1 MLILVAI
8 KKIRYSRVFLIGAAS
23 TVFFASLLGLRA
35 WGLYFL
41 LEEQELIEA
50 KLVVINRNSRSAYH
64 LDKDLAAVE
73 SMAKDIESR
82 LINASR
88 EAYNLRIFYALEK
101 LTQVTMQDASQV
113 HVALFAIPEA
123 EDDEDLLDEGVDV
136 DIEDREDLDEEE
148 AQVYQVMTFSM
159 RLEGSFNQLTDF
171 LYKLRTG
178 GPFTRLAA
186 LDIWV
191 PEEPKRPG
199 VLQAELTV
207 EVLGEEGE

>member
-50 KLVVINRNSRSAYH
+50 KLVVINRNSRSAYD

>member
-1 MLILVAI
+1 MLILAAI
-8 KKIRYSRVFLIGAAS
+8 NKIRYSRVFLIGAAS
-23 TVFFASLLGLRA
+23 TVFFALLLGLRA
-35 WGLYFL
+35 WGLYSL
-41 LEEQELIEA
+41 LEEQGRIEA
-50 KLVVINRNSRSAYH
+50 ELVIINRNSRSAYH
-64 LDKDLAAVE
+64 LDTDLATME
-73 SMAKDIESR
+73 FMAKDIDSR

-101 LTQVTMQDASQV
+101 LTQVTMQDSSQV
-113 HVALFAIPEA
+113 EVALFTIPEPK
-123 EDDEDLLDEGVDV
+123 EDEDLLGEDTDEDF
-136 DIEDREDLDEEE
+136 EDEEDLGEEE

-159 RLEGSFNQLTDF
+159 RLEGAFDQLADF

-178 GPFTRLAA
+178 GPFTRVTA

-191 PEEPKRPG
+191 PDEPSRPG